1 LLDQLAQ
8 ILLHRKHTLSSVE
21 SCTGGGLAAY
31 CTELP
36 GSSAWFLGSVVTYSN
51 AMKVQLGVDPRLLSE
66 HGAVSEPVVSAMA
79 QRGLQYCDSDW
90 CIALSGIA
98 GPDGGSPEKP
108 VGTVWLAWAQADRIW
123 VEHQLYI
130 GSRHEIRQQAIDRA
144 IKKLIL
150 LLNK

>member
-8 ILLHRKHTLSSVE
+8 LLLHHKHSLSSVE

-79 QRGLQYCDSDW
+79 QLGLQCCGSDW
-90 CIALSGIA
+90 CIAISGIA

-108 VGTVWLAWAQADRIW
+108 VGTVWLAWAQGDRTW
-123 VEHQLYI
+123 TEHQLFI
-130 GSRHEIRQQAIDRA
+130 GSRHAIRQQAIDRA
-144 IKKLIL
+144 IDKLIL